1 MTGRR
6 PPPYRDAPASSH
18 SKSKTGVLL
27 VNLGT
32 PEAPTNSAVRRY
44 LRQFLSDPR
53 VVEKPRLRWWLI
65 LNLFILT
72 TAPAGSARRY
82 RRVWTEEGSPL
93 LVISRQLRDAVAD
106 RLAAESD
113 EPPEVL
119 LGMRYGRPSIAEA
132 LEPLRRA
139 GCRRLLCLPLYPQY
153 SGATTGSVF
162 DAVAAELATWRV
174 VPELRTIHSY
184 HDAAGYIGALV
195 ASVRSVWQAEG
206 PAERLL
212 ISFHG
217 LPERSAVGGDPYVE
231 HCRETAALVREGLA
245 LTEHRSAIAF
255 QSRFGRDAWV
265 EPATEDVVRELAES
279 GVAELD
285 VICPGFAVDCVET
298 LDEVGH
304 ELQTVFGEAGGQ
316 RLRLIPCL
324 NASRLHGEFLAG
336 VIRQSIFHWEDIAK

>member
-18 SKSKTGVLL
+18 SKSRTGVLL

-32 PEAPTNSAVRRY
+32 PEAPTTPAVRRY

-53 VVEKPRLRWWLI
+53 VVEKPRLRWGLI
-65 LNLFILT
+65 LNLLILT
-72 TAPAGSARRY
+72 TAPRGSARRY
-82 RRVWTEEGSPL
+82 RSIWTEDGSPL
-93 LVISRQLRDAVAD
+93 LTISRRTRSAVAEV
-106 RLAAESD
+106 LAAELD
-113 EPPEVL
+113 EPPEVV
-119 LGMRYGRPSIAEA
+119 LGMRYGRPSIADA
-132 LEPLRRA
+132 LQPLRRA

-162 DAVAAELATWRV
+162 DALAAELATWRV

-184 HDAAGYIGALV
+184 HDAEGYIGALV
-195 ASVRSVWQAEG
+195 ASVRSVWQEQG
-206 PAERLL
+206 SAERLL

-217 LPERSAVGGDPYVE
+217 LPEHCVSGGDPYVE
-231 HCRETAALVREGLA
+231 QCRETAALVREGLD
-245 LTEHRSAIAF
+245 LTVHRSPIAF
-255 QSRFGRDAWV
+255 QSRFGREPWV
-265 EPATEDVVRELAES
+265 EPATEAVVRELAES

-298 LDEVGH
+298 LGEVGH
-304 ELQTVFGEAGGQ
+304 ELQAIFREAGGK

-324 NASRLHGEFLAG
+324 NASRLHCAFLRMLFVNLYPLG
-336 VIRQSIFHWEDIAK
+336 RYCE